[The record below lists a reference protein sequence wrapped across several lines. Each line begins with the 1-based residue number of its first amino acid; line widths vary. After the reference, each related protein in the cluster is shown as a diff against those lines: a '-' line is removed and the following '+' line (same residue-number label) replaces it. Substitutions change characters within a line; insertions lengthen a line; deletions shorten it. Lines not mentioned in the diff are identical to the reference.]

1 MGTADTIK
9 LIMRDELT
17 HITLFRGIL
26 KDIVASM
33 DAEGQR
39 WFAETF
45 TELAEEAVAQE
56 IAWWKHIV
64 GNRILGFND
73 ESIEQFVKYVANK
86 NIFTPFL
93 LPTPYPDVKNPY
105 KHLDLIAS
113 VEDSSTNKGN
123 FFESS
128 NNSYQQVT
136 FSEEDEE
143 W

>member
-1 MGTADTIK
+1 
-9 LIMRDELT
+9 
-17 HITLFRGIL
+17 L

-33 DAEGQR
+33 DADGQR
-39 WFAETF
+39 WFEETF
-45 TELAEEAVAQE
+45 KELAVEAVTQE

-73 ESIEQFVKYVANK
+73 DSIEQFVQYVANK
-86 NIFTPFL
+86 NIFSPFDIVS
-93 LPTPYPDVKNPY
+93 PYAGVKNPY
-105 KHLDLIAS
+105 KHLDLVAG

-128 NNSYQQVT
+128 NNSYQQVN